1 LKVREN
7 HVLVTAGV
15 YKYVRHPMYAAF
27 WLHGVARPLLL
38 PNWLAG
44 SAGLVGFGLL
54 FFEREEQMM
63 IETFGEHYRAYTAR
77 TSRVVPWLY

>member
-1 LKVREN
+1 M
-7 HVLVTAGV
+7 TAGV

-54 FFEREEQMM
+54 FFSRAERKEQMM
-63 IETFGEHYRAYTAR
+63 IETSGKDYRAYMAR
-77 TSRVVPWLY
+77 NSRVVPWLY